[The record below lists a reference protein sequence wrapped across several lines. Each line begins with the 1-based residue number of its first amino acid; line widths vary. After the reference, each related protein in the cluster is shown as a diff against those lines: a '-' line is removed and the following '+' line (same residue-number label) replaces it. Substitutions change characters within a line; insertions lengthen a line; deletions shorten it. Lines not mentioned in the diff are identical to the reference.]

1 MLLGL
6 GVQSAVTCCRLYDVH
21 SIKGSSIVSKSDC
34 LISSVKVST
43 PYQHSSIHPMQ
54 RGCQQDLTENHLS
67 CLEDHHF
74 EGSIV
79 RFRGPSSFHQD
90 SILSFFDPEGFLLM
104 ECYSRFYPTC
114 HGWSTYTPN
123 VPPSEIR
130 PYDQGVLTIG
140 FP

>member
-21 SIKGSSIVSKSDC
+21 SIDGSSIVSKSDC

-90 SILSFFDPEGFLLM
+90 SILSFFDSSG
-104 ECYSRFYPTC
+104 SRFYATC
-114 HGWSTYTPN
+114 HGWSTY
-123 VPPSEIR
+123 PP
-130 PYDQGVLTIG
+130 LTS
-140 FP
+140 PLRDKALLRAY